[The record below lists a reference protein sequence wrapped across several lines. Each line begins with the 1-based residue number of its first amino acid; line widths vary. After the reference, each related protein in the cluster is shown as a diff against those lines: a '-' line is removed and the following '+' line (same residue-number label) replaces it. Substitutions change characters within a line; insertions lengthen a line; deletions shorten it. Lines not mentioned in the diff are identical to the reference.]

1 MSEYL
6 QDIFYDTSNISK
18 NQFKKLMKEA
28 HGLCYNWW
36 VDDCPGLTRRKIDTP
51 FLSVINRFH
60 KTTRKGLHLTVIHR
74 RGYEEPHLEIGFCTM
89 GRKSKNGDLFL
100 WIEVDLQHKD
110 YLLEK
115 YNLTKTL

>member
-36 VDDCPGLTRRKIDTP
+36 VDDCPGWTRRKIDMP

-74 RGYEEPHLEIGFCTM
+74 RGYGEPHLEIGFCTI

-100 WIEVDLQHKD
+100 WIEVDIEHKD

>member
-1 MSEYL
+1 MATYL
-6 QDIFYDTSNISK
+6 QDIFYDTNKISK

-28 HGLCYNWW
+28 KELSFNWW
-36 VDDCPGLTRRKIDTP
+36 IDISPEWTREKVDWP
-51 FLSVINRFH
+51 FHRAINIFH

-74 RGYEEPHLEIGFCTM
+74 RGYEEPHLEIGFCTI